1 MDLETDAGVL
11 DVLSEITGVG
21 DVKRLNEKA
30 ERLRIG
36 GREHRLMALDDLIA
50 AKEAIGR
57 EKDLL
62 AAKELRAIAA
72 KRKT

>member
-1 MDLETDAGVL
+1 VISLG
-11 DVLSEITGVG
+11 
-21 DVKRLNEKA
+21 
-30 ERLRIG
+30 
-36 GREHRLMALDDLIA
+36 DLIA

-72 KRKT
+72 KESGAAGEA